1 VIIIIYIV
9 FSIHSLQKMDAFG
22 IERKEIENVVRK
34 GMKWK
39 EDKEDKW
46 HALMN
51 NIEVVFQKSNEI
63 IFIITIYRGEREK

>member
-1 VIIIIYIV
+1 
-9 FSIHSLQKMDAFG
+9 MDAFG

>member
-1 VIIIIYIV
+1 MIIIISIV

-63 IFIITIYRGEREK
+63 IFIITVYRGEREK